1 MQPLW
6 WRDIYFGLGGYMII
20 NYTINGNT
28 WTVLNTAGQ
37 SGSVFIAEDDVNVSP
52 IDVRVM
58 HTTGT
63 PVSGD
68 FAKAKRVYKSLGN
81 NDVLSCSADSSTDVY
96 YAKCRN
102 TDDSVIL
109 SADFI

>member
-1 MQPLW
+1 
-6 WRDIYFGLGGYMII
+6 MII
-20 NYTINGNT
+20 NYDVNGNT
-28 WTVLNTAGQ
+28 WTALSTAGQ

-52 IDVRVM
+52 VDVRVM

-68 FAKAKRVYKSLGN
+68 FTKSKRIYKSSDN
-81 NDVLSCSADSSTDVY
+81 NDVLACTADGSTDVY

-102 TDDSVIL
+102 ADDSVIL

>member
-1 MQPLW
+1 
-6 WRDIYFGLGGYMII
+6 MIV
-20 NYTINGNT
+20 NYTINGKT
-28 WTVLNTAGQ
+28 WAAISTAGQ
-37 SGSVFIAEDDVNVSP
+37 SGSVFIAEDDRNVSP
-52 IDVRVM
+52 VDVRVM

-68 FAKAKRVYKSLGN
+68 FTKSKRVYKSSVN
-81 NDVLSCSADSSTDVY
+81 NDVLPCSADSSTDVY

-102 TDDSVIL
+102 ADDSVIL